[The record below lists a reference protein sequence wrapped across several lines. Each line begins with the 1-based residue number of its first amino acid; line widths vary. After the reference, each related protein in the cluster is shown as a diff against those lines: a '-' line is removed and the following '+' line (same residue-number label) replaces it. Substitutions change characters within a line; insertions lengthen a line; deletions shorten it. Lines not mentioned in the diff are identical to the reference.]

1 MLGFSILMKYVQP
14 LPPSLSLF
22 SHRSIYT
29 LPDRKV
35 FLATWKEI
43 PQSNEVQSTIE
54 NIQLSPGTGTMVA
67 IQS

>member
-1 MLGFSILMKYVQP
+1 MLGFSILMKCVQP
-14 LPPSLSLF
+14 LSLSLS
-22 SHRSIYT
+22 SHHSIHT

-54 NIQLSPGTGTMVA
+54 NVQLSPGTGTVVA